1 MLADTRGAELDPCPI
16 HAVQGLSS
24 KSEGKRGMS
33 VATSTSLGEAARA
46 IMPTSCGDLEY
57 ASAPGAC

>member
-16 HAVQGLSS
+16 QGLSS

-46 IMPTSCGDLEY
+46 IMPTNCGDLAY